1 MIPEPCFP
9 EILSHFNFAGEYT
22 GIVPHRFGHI
32 HDTYFVDYRGINGR
46 GSRYVIQRINHFVFK
61 QPEMV
66 MDNILAITTHLR
78 RKLTGLGKDP
88 GRGTLSLI
96 PTRDGQTFYRAADGQ
111 YWRAYVFIENAQTY
125 MVPENLQHV
134 YHAARAY
141 GDFQQLLSDFPIDQ
155 LHCTIPDFHHT
166 SKRFNTFME
175 VVEQDPVERASK
187 VRAEIDF
194 LLQRRSGTSVLV
206 GLIEEGKLPLRV
218 THNDTKFNN
227 VMIDDNSGEAIC
239 VIDLDTV
246 MPGSALYDFG
256 DAIRSIANTAG
267 EDEPDLSKVHFSM
280 QVFNKYTEGYLD
292 STRGLLTRTE
302 IDNLA
307 FSAWL
312 MTLECGMRFLSDYL
326 SGDVYFRIDHA
337 DHNLDRCRTQFKLV
351 QEIESGFDTMQRI
364 VLDCLETDRNES
376 RVQLQGR
383 NLDRLEN

>member
-1 MIPEPCFP
+1 
-9 EILSHFNFAGEYT
+9 
-22 GIVPHRFGHI
+22 
-32 HDTYFVDYRGINGR
+32 
-46 GSRYVIQRINHFVFK
+46 VFK

-66 MDNILAITTHLR
+66 MDNILAVTTHLR

-88 GRGTLSLI
+88 VRGTLSLI
-96 PTRDGQTFYRAADGQ
+96 PTRDGESFYRAADGQ

-125 MVPENLQHV
+125 LVPENMQHV

-166 SKRFNTFME
+166 GKRFNTFME
-175 VVEQDPVERASK
+175 LVEQDPVNRASNVK
-187 VRAEIDF
+187 AEIDF
-194 LLQRRSGTSVLV
+194 LIERGEGTSVLV
-206 GLIEEGKLPLRV
+206 GLIEEGKIPLRV

-227 VMIDDNSGEAIC
+227 VMIDDQSGKAIC

-267 EDEPDLSKVHFSM
+267 EDEPDLSKVQFSM
-280 QVFNKYTEGYLD
+280 QVFNRYTEGYLD

-302 IDNLA
+302 IENLA

-326 SGDVYFRIDHA
+326 SGDIYFRIDHSN
-337 DHNLDRCRTQFKLV
+337 HNIDRCRTQFKLV
-351 QEIESGFDTMQRI
+351 REMEAGFDTMQRI
-364 VLDCLETDRNES
+364 VLDCLDTAGNGS
-376 RVQLQGR
+376 RVQLHS
-383 NLDRLEN
+383 

>member
-1 MIPEPCFP
+1 M
-9 EILSHFNFAGEYT
+9 
-22 GIVPHRFGHI
+22 
-32 HDTYFVDYRGINGR
+32 
-46 GSRYVIQRINHFVFK
+46 
-61 QPEMV
+61 
-66 MDNILAITTHLR
+66 
-78 RKLTGLGKDP
+78 
-88 GRGTLSLI
+88 
-96 PTRDGQTFYRAADGQ
+96 
-111 YWRAYVFIENAQTY
+111 FIENAQTY

-166 SKRFNTFME
+166 SKRFDTFME

-302 IDNLA
+302 IKNLA